1 MKDLFVVLTRC
12 ETDCNDVSVEVWD
25 DFTSACVAQ
34 IRMCRLISVEEA
46 VEMISDELLEQIRL
60 ILTERKQFKYISGNR
75 EAILFYAPVS
85 RINRKFDEFQ
95 PQEPG

>member
-12 ETDCNDVSVEVWD
+12 ETENNDVSVEVWD

-34 IRMCRLISVEEA
+34 IRMCRSISVEEA
-46 VEMISDELLEQIRL
+46 SEMVSDEMLEQIRL
-60 ILTERKQFKYISGNR
+60 ILTEGKQFKYISGNR
-75 EAILFYAPVS
+75 EAILFYAPATQIS
-85 RINRKFDEFQ
+85 RKFDAFQ